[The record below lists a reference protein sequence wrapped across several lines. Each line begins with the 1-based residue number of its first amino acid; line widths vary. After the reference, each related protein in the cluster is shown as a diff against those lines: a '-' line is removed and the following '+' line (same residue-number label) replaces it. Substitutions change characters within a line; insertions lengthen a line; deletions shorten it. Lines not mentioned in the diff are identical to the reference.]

1 MRGQAF
7 ALICAAP
14 FAFWD
19 ARCATAYAPHAVVV
33 PDPPAPVAD
42 TPRVFGRT
50 TGGKSGLPPTVPDAP
65 APAIDDE
72 EEEAFDPHDAPSDA
86 IAVPAPARA
95 GVEDIR
101 YDVHGLPPAV
111 AETRRRLI
119 EAARTGDV
127 EALRPLFE
135 SQRTP
140 PLVANFSLVDDPV
153 AHVRNQSGDAQGRE
167 ILAILIEL
175 LEAGYVRLGP
185 EEGGTYVWP
194 YFAEVPLGELGPRH
208 YVEVY
213 RILTSI
219 DVEELERIGAYTFF
233 RIGIAHDGRIRYFSA
248 GLME

>member
-14 FAFWD
+14 FALAD
-19 ARCATAYAPHAVVV
+19 GRPAAAYAPDGVVV
-33 PDPPAPVAD
+33 PDPPQPV
-42 TPRVFGRT
+42 TEGPRVFGRT
-50 TGGKSGLPPTVPDAP
+50 TGEKSGLPPMPADKEDDA
-65 APAIDDE
+65 DGE
-72 EEEAFDPHDAPSDA
+72 EDVEAFDPHDAPTDA

-95 GVEDIR
+95 GVDDIR
-101 YDVHGLPPAV
+101 YDLQALPPAV

-135 SQRTP
+135 AQATP
-140 PLVANFSLVDDPV
+140 PLVAGFSLVQDPV
-153 AHVRNQSGDAQGRE
+153 AHLRNQSGDADGRE

-175 LEAGYVRLGP
+175 LEAGYVHLGP
-185 EEGGTYVWP
+185 ADGGTYVWP
-194 YFAEVPLGELGPRH
+194 YFAEVPLGALAPEH

-213 RILTSI
+213 RILTAI

-248 GLME
+248 GFME